1 MAVIVDVTCLQSVV
15 KNISGQK
22 KRFPFLPPHGRELAI
37 NGEMTVF
44 GSILEAISRSND
56 RFGRTNQDAFE
67 EALRRDWLEIRSTP
81 SPILLDEV
89 TPDLIKF
96 IGLNSGSLVVNDPCW
111 ESSITV

>member
-1 MAVIVDVTCLQSVV
+1 MPVIVDTTCLQSTIR
-15 KNISGQK
+15 NISGQK

-44 GSILEAISRSND
+44 GNILEAISRSND

-67 EALRRDWLEIRSTP
+67 EALRRDWIEIRNTP
-81 SPILLDEV
+81 APIFLDEV
-89 TPDLIKF
+89 LADSVMT
-96 IGLNSGSLVVNDPCW
+96 IGLNNGSFVVNDPCW